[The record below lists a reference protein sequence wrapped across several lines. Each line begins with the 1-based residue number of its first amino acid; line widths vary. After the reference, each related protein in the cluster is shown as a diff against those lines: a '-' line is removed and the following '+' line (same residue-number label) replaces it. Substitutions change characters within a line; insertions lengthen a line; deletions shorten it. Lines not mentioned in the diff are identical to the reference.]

1 MGNQYESDEW
11 VLNMNLYYAYNDID
25 GENAISY
32 NENGY
37 FGNTLIHELGH
48 ILTLN
53 ETCQKD
59 LSITS
64 MEDCQHH
71 YEEDY
76 GCMKEDATFST
87 AAKAFYNGQDPGD
100 FGFVTSYAETSISE
114 DIAETFMYYVA
125 QDSIPKPGAFSTVAL
140 QKINFIKN
148 EKWLSP
154 FKYLKDSIYLNLN
167 TELGPIYLKRNH
179 RQKFKSCLETGRL
192 EREYYLQRKGMA
204 F

>member
-37 FGNTLIHELGH
+37 FGNTLVHELGH

-140 QKINFIKN
+140 KK
-148 EKWLSP
+148 
-154 FKYLKDSIYLNLN
+154 
-167 TELGPIYLKRNH
+167 
-179 RQKFKSCLETGRL
+179 
-192 EREYYLQRKGMA
+192 
-204 F
+204 